1 MFIFGKWYPLMA
13 EEGGGEGGDGGN
25 GGGGGGSGP
34 EITPEL
40 QAIIDAR
47 VGEAVTGL
55 KTKNT
60 ELLGKLKATG
70 DQLKS
75 FEGIDPDAVRGILS
89 KFASDEEAQLIAK
102 GDIDTV
108 LAKRAD
114 RMKAGFEKDLKLA
127 QDAAANASSRTE
139 KFASRVLKGEVV
151 GAATEAGVHKFA
163 MEDAMLAAARDFEL
177 DDDGNPVAREGKY
190 GKDGKPL
197 TLKEWFAEMK
207 DSRPHWFPAT
217 GNGGGAGHGGGN
229 GSKVMTQ
236 SEFDALP
243 AKQRAAAME
252 GGVSIKG

>member
-13 EEGGGEGGDGGN
+13 EEGGGEGGSGGA
-25 GGGGGGSGP
+25 GGGGGSGP

-60 ELLGKLKATG
+60 ELLGKLKTTG
-70 DQLKS
+70 DQLKT
-75 FEGIDPDAVRGILS
+75 FEGIDPEAVRGILS
-89 KFASDEEAQLIAK
+89 KFANDEEAGLIAK
-102 GDIDTV
+102 GDIETV
-108 LAKRAD
+108 VNKRVE
-114 RMKAGFEKDLKLA
+114 RMKAASDKEVLTAKEEA
-127 QDAAANASSRTE
+127 QRHASRTE
-139 KFASRVLKGEVV
+139 KFASRVLKGEVI
-151 GAATEAGVHKFA
+151 GAASTAGVHKYA

-236 SEFDALP
+236 ADFDALP
-243 AKQRAAAME
+243 AKQRAAAMDS
-252 GGVSIKG
+252 GVTIKG

>member
-25 GGGGGGSGP
+25 GGGGNDNTQT
-34 EITPEL
+34 EE
-40 QAIIDAR
+40 AR
-47 VGEAVTGL
+47 IAAAVEAAVGGL
-55 KTKNT
+55 KTKNS
-60 ELLGKLKATG
+60 ELLGKLKAAG

-75 FEGIDPDAVRGILS
+75 FEGIDPEAVRGILS
-89 KFASDEEAQLIAK
+89 KFANDEEAQLIAK

-177 DDDGNPVAREGKY
+177 DDDGNPIAREGKY

-236 SEFDALP
+236 ADFDALP

-252 GGVSIKG
+252 SGVSIKG

>member
-1 MFIFGKWYPLMA
+1 MFIFGKRYPLMA
-13 EEGGGEGGDGGN
+13 EEGGGEGDGGN

-60 ELLGKLKATG
+60 ELLGKIKTYG
-70 DQLKS
+70 EQLKT
-75 FEGIDPDAVRGILS
+75 FEGIDPEAVRGILS
-89 KFASDEEAQLIAK
+89 KFANDEEAQLIAK

-114 RMKAGFEKDLKLA
+114 RMKAGFEKDLKVA
-127 QDAAANASSRTE
+127 QDAATNATSRTE

-151 GAATEAGVHKFA
+151 GAATEAGVHKYA

-177 DDDGNPVAREGKY
+177 DDDGNPIAREGKY

-229 GSKVMTQ
+229 GSKTMTQ
-236 SEFDALP
+236 AAFDALSP
-243 AKQRAAAME
+243 KERAAAMS
-252 GGVSIKG
+252 GGMTIKG

>member
-25 GGGGGGSGP
+25 GGGGAQGATF
-34 EITPEL
+34 TPEQ
-40 QAIIDAR
+40 QAVFDAKLA
-47 VGEAVTGL
+47 EAVNGL
-55 KTKNT
+55 KGKNS
-60 ELLGKLKATG
+60 ELLGKLKAAS
-70 DQLKS
+70 DNAAR

-89 KFASDEEAQLIAK
+89 KFANDEEAALIAK

-108 LAKRAD
+108 MTKRAE
-114 RMKAGFEKDLKLA
+114 RMKAGFEKDLKTA
-127 QDAAANASSRTE
+127 QEAAATASSRTE

-177 DDDGNPVAREGKY
+177 DDDGNPIAREGKF

-217 GNGGGAGHGGGN
+217 GNGGGAGHGGGS

-236 SEFDALP
+236 ADFDALP

-252 GGVSIKG
+252 GGVTIKG

>member
-25 GGGGGGSGP
+25 GGGGNDNSQT
-34 EITPEL
+34 EE
-40 QAIIDAR
+40 AR
-47 VGEAVTGL
+47 IAAAVEAAVGGL
-55 KTKNT
+55 KTKNS
-60 ELLGKLKATG
+60 ELLGKLKAAG

-75 FEGIDPDAVRGILS
+75 FEGIDPEAVRGILS
-89 KFASDEEAQLIAK
+89 KFANDEEAGLIAK
-102 GDIDTV
+102 GDIETV
-108 LAKRAD
+108 VNKRVE
-114 RMKAGFEKDLKLA
+114 RMKAASDKEVLTAKEEA
-127 QDAAANASSRTE
+127 QRYQSRTE
-139 KFASRVLKGEVV
+139 KYASRVLKGEVI
-151 GAATEAGVHKFA
+151 GAASEAGVHKYA
-163 MEDAMLAAARDFEL
+163 MEDAMLAASRDFEL
-177 DDDGNPVAREGKY
+177 DEDGNPVAREGKY

-236 SEFDALP
+236 ADFDALP

-252 GGVSIKG
+252 SGVTIKG

>member
-25 GGGGGGSGP
+25 GGGGNDNTQT
-34 EITPEL
+34 EE
-40 QAIIDAR
+40 AR
-47 VGEAVTGL
+47 IAAAVEAAVGGL
-55 KTKNT
+55 KTKNS
-60 ELLGKLKATG
+60 ELLGKLKAAG

-75 FEGIDPDAVRGILS
+75 FEGIDPEAVRGILS
-89 KFASDEEAQLIAK
+89 KFANDEEAALIAK

-127 QDAAANASSRTE
+127 QDAATNASSRTE

-151 GAATEAGVHKFA
+151 GAASEAGVHKYA

-177 DDDGNPVAREGKY
+177 DDDGNPIAREGKY

-236 SEFDALP
+236 ADFDALP

-252 GGVSIKG
+252 SGVSIKG

>member
-25 GGGGGGSGP
+25 GGGGNDNAQT
-34 EITPEL
+34 EEAKIAAAVE
-40 QAIIDAR
+40 AA
-47 VGEAVTGL
+47 VGGL
-55 KTKNT
+55 KTKNS
-60 ELLGKLKATG
+60 ELLGKLKAAG

-75 FEGIDPDAVRGILS
+75 FEGIDPEAVRGILS

-177 DDDGNPVAREGKY
+177 DDDGNPIAREGKY

-236 SEFDALP
+236 ADFDALP

-252 GGVSIKG
+252 SGVSIKG

>member
-1 MFIFGKWYPLMA
+1 MWIFGKWYPLMA
-13 EEGGGEGGDGGN
+13 EESGGEGGGGN
-25 GGGGGGSGP
+25 GGGEGGSGP

-47 VGEAVTGL
+47 VGEAVNGL
-55 KTKNT
+55 KTKNN
-60 ELLGKLKATG
+60 ELLGKLKTTG
-70 DQLKS
+70 EQLKS
-75 FEGIDPDAVRGILS
+75 FDGIDPEAVRGILS
-89 KFASDEEAQLIAK
+89 KFANDEEAQLIAK

-114 RMKAGFEKDLKLA
+114 RMKAGYEKDLKAA

-151 GAATEAGVHKFA
+151 GAASEAGVHKFA

-217 GNGGGAGHGGGN
+217 GSGGGAGHGGGN
-229 GSKVMTQ
+229 GQKTMTQ
-236 SEFDALP
+236 SAFDALP

-252 GGVSIKG
+252 SGVTITG